1 MCIYVYKYERSADKR
16 NRCVALSLF
25 LGIGTEFWVAACQ
38 TRHEFTPVCQVT
50 PFCCQPSAQCNW
62 RASPSRQCGLLLSRS
77 HGSALHGHDPTH
89 TGCAGGPVAMGI
101 TAPSCAP
108 ASLQLRTS
116 PAMQLLQPCRAAE
129 TPLIPWRQSAQ
140 VWRPHIFLPHLFFN
154 FLNLHY

>member
-25 LGIGTEFWVAACQ
+25 SWHRNWILSGCMPDKARIYPSLSSHTILLPALCPVQLEGFTFQTMWAATAKEPWFSSTW
-38 TRHEFTPVCQVT
+38 TR
-50 PFCCQPSAQCNW
+50 
-62 RASPSRQCGLLLSRS
+62 
-77 HGSALHGHDPTH
+77 
-89 TGCAGGPVAMGI
+89 GCAGNPVAIRI

-108 ASLQLRTS
+108 ASLQLRTL

-140 VWRPHIFLPHLFFN
+140 VWRPHIFLPHIFFN